1 MKVNISS
8 DFKGSLVS
16 EFCDHVILET
26 DYPVKMYENLNIFV
40 REDGDTPEDQ
50 ILGLKTNDKVHSL
63 EKYIQELDFADEMWR
78 ELYVLNEQLTRRF
91 INVVDIVRT
100 SSCRSICFTKVSVST
115 WGLTQDRPFQR
126 RFRPDS
132 VRTRIF
138 G

>member
-1 MKVNISS
+1 
-8 DFKGSLVS
+8 
-16 EFCDHVILET
+16 
-26 DYPVKMYENLNIFV
+26 MYENLNIFV

-100 SSCRSICFTKVSVST
+100 SSSRSICFTKVSGPAQCYHMNNRLISYNPVA
-115 WGLTQDRPFQR
+115 WYRPVCLA
-126 RFRPDS
+126 PS
-132 VRTRIF
+132 IL
-138 G
+138 